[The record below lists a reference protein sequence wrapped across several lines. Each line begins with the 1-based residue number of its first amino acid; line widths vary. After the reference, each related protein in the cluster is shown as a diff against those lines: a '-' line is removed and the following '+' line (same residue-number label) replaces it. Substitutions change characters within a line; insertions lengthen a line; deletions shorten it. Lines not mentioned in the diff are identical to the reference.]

1 MMKIVITGA
10 KGMLGHDLARV
21 LDGHDLFLFDSKS
34 LDITD
39 MDVGKEK
46 VLSVKP
52 DILINAA
59 AFTDVDACESQFDD
73 AYKVNASGVRN
84 LALVCSELDIPLVHI
99 STDYVFKGD
108 KNTPLV
114 EDDPVGPNTAYGKTK
129 LKGEEFI
136 QEVLDKYFIIRTAWL
151 YGHDGA
157 NFVETMLSLSETN
170 DELNVVNDQVGSPT
184 FTSDLAV
191 KIGELIDSDKYGI
204 YHVTNSGSCSW
215 QDFAV
220 LIFKLSNISIKVNPV
235 LTVEFPRPAPRPK
248 YSVLSNQKLIDN
260 GFKPLRSYSEALEE
274 YLKER

>member
-1 MMKIVITGA
+1 MKIVITGA

-21 LDGHDLFLFDSKS
+21 LDNHDLFLFDSKS

-39 MDVGKEK
+39 MSMVRER
-46 VLSVKP
+46 VLSVGP

-73 AYKVNASGVRN
+73 AYNVNALGVRN

-136 QEVLDKYFIIRTAWL
+136 QEILDKFFILRTAWL
-151 YGHDGA
+151 YGHDGS
-157 NFVETMLSLSETN
+157 NFVETMLSLSQTN
-170 DELNVVNDQVGSPT
+170 DELNVVNDQIGSPT
-184 FTSDLAV
+184 FTRDLAV

-215 QDFAV
+215 YDFAK
-220 LIFKLSNISIKVNPV
+220 LIFSLSNISIKVNPV
-235 LTVEFPRPAPRPK
+235 LTEEFPRPAPRPK

-260 GFKPLRSYSEALEE
+260 GFKPLRTYSEALEE

>member
-1 MMKIVITGA
+1 MKQ
-10 KGMLGHDLARV
+10 
-21 LDGHDLFLFDSKS
+21 FPSLFDSKS

-39 MDVGKEK
+39 MSMVRER
-46 VLSVKP
+46 VLSVGP

-59 AFTDVDACESQFDD
+59 AFTDVDACESQFYD
-73 AYKVNASGVRN
+73 AYNVNALGVRN
-84 LALVCSELDIPLVHI
+84 LALVCSDLNIPLVHI

-108 KNTPLV
+108 KNTPLL

-136 QEVLDKYFIIRTAWL
+136 QEILDKFFILRTAWL
-151 YGHDGA
+151 YGHDGS
-157 NFVETMLSLSETN
+157 NFVETMLSLSQTN
-170 DELNVVNDQVGSPT
+170 DELNVVNDQIGSPT
-184 FTSDLAV
+184 FTRDLAV

-215 QDFAV
+215 YDFAK
-220 LIFKLSNISIKVNPV
+220 LIFSLSNISIKVNPV
-235 LTVEFPRPAPRPK
+235 LTEEFPRPAPRPK

-260 GFKPLRSYSEALEE
+260 GFKPLRTYSEALEE